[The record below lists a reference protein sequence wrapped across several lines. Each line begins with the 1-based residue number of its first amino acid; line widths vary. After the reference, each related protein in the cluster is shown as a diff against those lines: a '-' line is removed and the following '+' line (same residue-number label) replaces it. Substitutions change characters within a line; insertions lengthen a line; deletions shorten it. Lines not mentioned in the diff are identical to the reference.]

1 PEQENHSPNYLL
13 ANYGS
18 PSATLGY
25 QAFQLSADFNIY
37 HMATQI
43 RGKKKFVADGIFY
56 AELNEV
62 LTREL
67 AKDGYVGAEVMV
79 TTTEEVV
86 TKISKIEEASP
97 AMGGGVGGEGE
108 KGSTKTKQ

>member
-1 PEQENHSPNYLL
+1 
-13 ANYGS
+13 
-18 PSATLGY
+18 
-25 QAFQLSADFNIY
+25 
-37 HMATQI
+37 MATQI